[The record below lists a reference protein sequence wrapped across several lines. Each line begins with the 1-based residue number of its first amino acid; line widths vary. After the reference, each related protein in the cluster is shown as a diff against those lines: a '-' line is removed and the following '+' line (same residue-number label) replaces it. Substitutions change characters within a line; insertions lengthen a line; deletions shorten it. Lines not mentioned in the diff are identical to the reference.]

1 MGVGRTGAG
10 LPRAAPSR
18 ASAWENLEGLRGY
31 LQGNSCRSTDG
42 TVDGS
47 VVNGGVNGGGVN
59 CGGEAVVRFL
69 CKLVLFGI
77 RRSGHVTIMGQ
88 GSEINMHNY
97 GPVQLFL
104 RPDWTA
110 VQESRTVR
118 SGLFNQSPFS
128 KTGLNRPVQNFWDRT
143 AVWRSWTVRS
153 SLFIRSPKK
162 ATVRTGPDR
171 GQSIRERLQ

>member
-1 MGVGRTGAG
+1 MRRAGRTPPKPRTGLEGLGGELGVGRTGAG

-59 CGGEAVVRFL
+59 CGGEAVVVRFL

-97 GPVQLFL
+97 GPVLN
-104 RPDWTA
+104 
-110 VQESRTVR
+110 RTVR
-118 SGLFNQSPFS
+118 SGPAFS
-128 KTGLNRPVQNFWDRT
+128 QTGLDCSPRVPDR
-143 AVWRSWTVRS
+143 TVRS
-153 SLFIRSPKK
+153 F
-162 ATVRTGPDR
+162 
-171 GQSIRERLQ
+171 